1 MAETGSQKLIWPGL
15 AALYEK
21 LAPCGYGLMRF
32 AAAAVVVYH
41 GYAKLFLGFA
51 GPVAQNI
58 LAPLGLPAPLA
69 WAYWLGV
76 LELVGGAFL
85 AIGLLTRPIALML
98 AVELAIVTYWH
109 FGNGYFF
116 TAPRG
121 GWEFPAL
128 LTLLYIGI
136 LFRGGGRCSVDRLIG
151 REF

>member
-1 MAETGSQKLIWPGL
+1 MAETSSQKLIWPGL

-32 AAAAVVVYH
+32 AAGAVVVYH

-51 GPVAQNI
+51 GPVAQNV

-85 AIGLLTRPIALML
+85 AIGLL
-98 AVELAIVTYWH
+98 
-109 FGNGYFF
+109 